1 MIEGQSEL
9 IITIRYAERLLEFMP
24 MSFCNLMPSNS
35 KATNYIVNIEV
46 FDEQTKLYGAGLYQ

>member
-24 MSFCNLMPSNS
+24 MSICNLMPSNS